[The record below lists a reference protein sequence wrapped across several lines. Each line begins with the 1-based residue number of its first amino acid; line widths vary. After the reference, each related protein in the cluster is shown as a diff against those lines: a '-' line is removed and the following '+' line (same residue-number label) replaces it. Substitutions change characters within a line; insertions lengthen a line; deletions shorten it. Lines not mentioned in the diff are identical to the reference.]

1 MNIILFILLEI
12 NKIELKQSNL
22 SCLNICVI
30 SKLFLI
36 IQNIILIYL
45 KESYFFSIMKVIIM
59 INLIH
64 LMIFIYYSV
73 PKLEEII
80 DLFFIFCFLIKFLYI
95 YLQISILI
103 IILFLNIKI
112 LIFYLLFTLFLP
124 QNFHVI
130 IFFFLTLPNL

>member
-45 KESYFFSIMKVIIM
+45 KESYFFSIMMVIIM

-80 DLFFIFCFLIKFLYI
+80 DLFFIFCFLIKFLFI

-103 IILFLNIKI
+103 LIFLRKLFLYKFTILF
-112 LIFYLLFTLFLP
+112 T
-124 QNFHVI
+124 I
-130 IFFFLTLPNL
+130 IFFHLSFFSCMKCVLK